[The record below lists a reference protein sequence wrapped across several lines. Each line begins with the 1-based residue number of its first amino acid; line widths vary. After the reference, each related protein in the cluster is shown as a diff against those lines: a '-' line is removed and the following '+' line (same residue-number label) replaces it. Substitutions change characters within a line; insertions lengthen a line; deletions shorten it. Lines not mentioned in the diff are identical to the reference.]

1 MGSPFLNDV
10 IDESMW
16 RAICDEMSNA
26 VINNFQSVFRWRVQK
41 GGNQRRREREKHCY
55 VRICVKLSAV
65 HNKATDEGNRQEQW
79 KDRGTWDPLTQPPT
93 HVK

>member
-16 RAICDEMSNA
+16 RAICDEKSNV
-26 VINNFQSVFRWRVQK
+26 VINNFPSVLFRWRVQK
-41 GGNQRRREREKHCY
+41 GGNQRKREGEKHCY

-65 HNKATDEGNRQEQW
+65 HNKATDEG
-79 KDRGTWDPLTQPPT
+79 KDKNVNGKTEGPGTRGHNHPRT
-93 HVK
+93 